1 MIVRSVGS
9 DVLGTMRIAQQTT
22 TETAQSGVT
31 KEDQSLI
38 FRVVGF
44 LEYVTALRYLDPL
57 VRNATAEERDALD
70 QLIQEYPEFA
80 VYTNLAARYQTGG
93 INAAAPH
100 QVGDDDRRSGLRW
113 VLALARVEVGG
124 ILATFA
130 QMPYP
135 FVSVSPTDYEME
147 AYRDLLMDGA
157 RMHYLSLTKDPMLQR
172 AAQSIPGRTM
182 FMYIR
187 RLRVATAFIEAAG
200 GSNAADLTPLQQAE
214 IATRRQELR
223 ALAAMFAEQ
232 IADYLAAT
240 QNIRQ
245 QQSGASVWTRESR
258 ALCAGMMLG
267 EREGLT
273 QGTAKMLQFDSR

>member
-1 MIVRSVGS
+1 VIVRSVGS
-9 DVLGTMRIAQQTT
+9 DVLGTMRMAQQTT
-22 TETAQSGVT
+22 TETTQSGVT

-57 VRNATAEERDALD
+57 ARSATAEEREALD

-93 INAAAPH
+93 INAAQH
-100 QVGDDDRRSGLRW
+100 QIRDDDRRSGLRW

-135 FVSVSPTDYEME
+135 FVSVSPTDYEMA

-157 RMHYLSLTKDPMLQR
+157 RMHYLSLTNDPMLQR
-172 AAQSIPGRTM
+172 AAQGIPGRAM

-214 IATRRQELR
+214 IAARRQELR
-223 ALAAMFAEQ
+223 ALAAMFAQQ
-232 IADYLAAT
+232 IGDYLAAT

-245 QQSGASVWTRESR
+245 QQNGTTVLARESR
-258 ALCAGMMLG
+258 ALCAGMMAG

-273 QGTAKMLQFDSR
+273 QGTAKVLQFDSR